1 MNWKLTFTKALVL
14 AAIAFLA
21 SLAVD
26 LRASQEAWLMILAGL
41 IEPIRDLIKWRFG
54 MFESPTAAARRR
66 L

>member
-1 MNWKLTFTKALVL
+1 MNWKLTITKALVL

-21 SLAVD
+21 SLQID
-26 LRASQEAWLMILAGL
+26 LQASQETWLVILAGL

-54 MFESPTAAARRR
+54 MFESPTATARRK